1 MISLFIYS
9 NSGGNVIAEVALDF
23 WRRGKLREELW
34 MNSKEL
40 EIQISQNIFNDENSV
55 YWKNIDLYIQNNTF
69 YLLIFPHI
77 LFAHFIYNFKNWLFP
92 KLLDLILAKPE
103 YVVAFTPQI
112 IFFLM
117 FMSVLQVD
125 FCTLVS

>member
-55 YWKNIDLYIQNNTF
+55 YWKNIDLYIQNKRF
-69 YLLIFPHI
+69 
-77 LFAHFIYNFKNWLFP
+77 
-92 KLLDLILAKPE
+92 
-103 YVVAFTPQI
+103 
-112 IFFLM
+112 
-117 FMSVLQVD
+117 
-125 FCTLVS
+125 